1 MALFIYNDE
10 GSMTTSW
17 GISPRIRLRTRMD
30 RTEQHV
36 AEGSAL
42 ESALRQLDD
51 AARVMELDPGVH
63 EVLSH
68 PRRALE
74 VAIPVRMDDG
84 TIQVFTGYRV
94 HHNTSRGPSKG
105 GIRYHPSVT
114 LDEVKALAMW
124 MTWKC
129 AVVGIPFGGAK
140 GGVIVEPRKLSQG
153 ELQRMTRRYAYE
165 ILPLIGPER
174 DIPAPDLG
182 TNEQIMAWIM
192 DTYSTR
198 EGYSVPGVVTGKP
211 LSIGGSA
218 GRSMATAR
226 GVMYV
231 TLATLKHLGMSVEEA
246 RIVVQGFGN
255 VGGGTVELLHQQ
267 GCRIVG
273 VSDVQGGVH
282 NPEGLNPLGLRAH
295 EEQYGTIA
303 GYEGGQKVTN
313 EELLEL
319 HCDVLIPAAIE
330 GQLTR
335 ANADRVRASVIVEA
349 ANGPTVPE
357 ADEIFE
363 DRGILVVPDILA
375 NAGGVTVSYFEWVQD
390 IQAYYWSEDD
400 VNDRLRQIM
409 EKSYVDV
416 LNVAEEQKVSMRT
429 AATILGVGRV
439 AEAHITRGLYP

>member
-30 RTEQHV
+30 RTEQRV

-74 VAIPVRMDDG
+74 VAIPVKMDGG

-140 GGVIVEPRKLSQG
+140 GGVIVEPGKLSKG

-273 VSDVQGGVH
+273 VSDVQGGVY
-282 NPEGLNPLGLRAH
+282 NPDGLNPQGLRSH
-295 EEQYGTIA
+295 EEGHGTIA
-303 GYEGGQKVTN
+303 GYEGGQRVTN

-319 HCDVLIPAAIE
+319 DCDVLIPAAIE

-363 DRGILVVPDILA
+363 DRGVLVVPDILA

-390 IQAYYWSEDD
+390 IQAYYWSEDE

-416 LNVAEEQKVSMRT
+416 LNVTEERKVSMRT

>member
-42 ESALRQLDD
+42 ASALRQLDD

-416 LNVAEEQKVSMRT
+416 LNVAEERKVSMRT

>member
-1 MALFIYNDE
+1 
-10 GSMTTSW
+10 MTTVEAPESHLRENPFQ
-17 GISPRIRLRTRMD
+17 IARQQLRRVADIFEIDDRLVNVLQ
-30 RTEQHV
+30 ECKK
-36 AEGSAL
+36 AL
-42 ESALRQLDD
+42 IVS
-51 AARVMELDPGVH
+51 V
-63 EVLSH
+63 
-68 PRRALE
+68 
-74 VAIPVRMDDG
+74 PVSMDDG
-84 TIQVFTGYRV
+84 STRAFEGYRV
-94 HHNTSRGPSKG
+94 THNVARGPSKG
-105 GIRYHPSVT
+105 GIRYHPAVT

-140 GGVIVEPRKLSQG
+140 GGVVVEPGKLSKA

-282 NPEGLNPLGLRAH
+282 NTEGLSPQGLRAH
-295 EEQYGTIA
+295 EDQHGTIA
-303 GYEGGQKVTN
+303 GYEGGERVTN

-319 HCDVLIPAAIE
+319 DCDVLIPAAIE

-335 ANADRVRASVIVEA
+335 VNADRVKASVIVEA
-349 ANGPTVPE
+349 ANGPTIPE

-390 IQAYYWSEDD
+390 IQAYYWSEDE

-416 LNVAEEQKVSMRT
+416 LNVAEDRKVSMRT